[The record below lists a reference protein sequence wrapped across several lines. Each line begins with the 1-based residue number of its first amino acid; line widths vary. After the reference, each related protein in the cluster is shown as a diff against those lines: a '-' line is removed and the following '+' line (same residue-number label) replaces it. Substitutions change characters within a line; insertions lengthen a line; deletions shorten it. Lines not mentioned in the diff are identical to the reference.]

1 MPSFLTI
8 PLLFVFPALMA
19 FAAFSDLFTMK
30 ITNKLV
36 LSIVLAFPVLA
47 LVAGVPLEQIGL
59 HFAAGL
65 IVLLVSFTFF
75 ALGWIGGG
83 DAKLIAATTLWFGF
97 AGMLPYLIYASLLG
111 GGLTLALLAVRRFPL
126 PPQLKFVGWIEKLHD
141 EKTGVPYGIALAAAG
156 LLVYPTSVV
165 FVRLIG

>member
-19 FAAFSDLFTMK
+19 FAAFSDLFTMR

-36 LSIVLAFPVLA
+36 LTVVAAFLVLA
-47 LVAGVPLEQIGL
+47 LLAGVPIEQIGM

-65 IVLLVSFTFF
+65 VVLVVAFSFF

-97 AGMLPYLIYASLLG
+97 SVMLPYLIYASLLG
-111 GGLTLALLAVRRFPL
+111 GVLTLVLLAVRRIPL

-141 EKTGVPYGIALAAAG
+141 EKTGIPYGIALAVAA

-165 FVRLIG
+165 FTQLIG

>member
-47 LVAGVPLEQIGL
+47 LVAGVPLEQVGL